1 MLRKR
6 GVKRSFDIVGR
17 LGSLRFDGATAA
29 RWICD
34 RSDRSQMAALESTP
48 SFANLPAVS
57 AQRGHVEQD
66 SLTLHGDGISATV
79 VGQGAELVS
88 LRDAD
93 GTELLWQA
101 GPAWRRH
108 SPVLFPI
115 VGRLKGD
122 QLRHRGQAYPMS
134 QHGFARD
141 KRFTWAEQGPQSCT
155 LVLTDDAETR
165 ARYPFAFRL
174 AVSYA
179 LSPRQLGVTFEVTN
193 IGDEPL
199 PASIGAHPAFNW
211 PLLPDLPKEAYR
223 LIFADDEHAAIRR
236 LKDGLLLPTPQ
247 PTPVEGEILTLSE
260 RLFDDDAV
268 ILDRPASSSVRYAA
282 ERGPALEMSWQGFK
296 ELGIWSKPG
305 GAPFLCIEPW
315 HGIASPVDFD
325 GEFMIKPGLML
336 IEPAAKRV
344 LNYQIRLDRQPR

>member
-1 MLRKR
+1 M
-6 GVKRSFDIVGR
+6 
-17 LGSLRFDGATAA
+17 
-29 RWICD
+29 
-34 RSDRSQMAALESTP
+34 
-48 SFANLPAVS
+48 
-57 AQRGHVEQD
+57 EQV
-66 SLTLHGDGISATV
+66 TLHGDGISATII
-79 VGQGAELVS
+79 GQGAELVS

-93 GTELLWQA
+93 GAELLWQA

-122 QLRHRGQAYPMS
+122 QLRHRGQNYPMT

-141 KRFTWAEQGPQSCT
+141 RRFAWAEQGPSSCT
-155 LVLTDDAETR
+155 LVLTDDDETFVH
-165 ARYPFAFRL
+165 YPFAFRL
-174 AVSYA
+174 AISYSLGPA
-179 LSPRQLGVTFEVTN
+179 QLDVTFEITN
-193 IGDEPL
+193 TGDEVL

-211 PLLPDLPKEAYR
+211 PLLPELPKEAYR
-223 LIFADDEHAAIRR
+223 LTFADNETAPIRR
-236 LKDGLLLPTPQ
+236 LKDGLMLPTPQ
-247 PTPVEGEILTLSE
+247 PTPVEGKTLALSE

-282 ERGPALEMSWQGFK
+282 ERGPAIEMSWQGFN

-325 GEFMIKPGLML
+325 GEFADKPGAML
-336 IEPAAKRV
+336 IEPGAKR
-344 LNYQIRLDRQPR
+344 RLTYRIVISREP